1 MGKCIELCYKLVK
14 VFNGKNI
21 IGSNIGRSI
30 LRPTCISDM
39 VLHTFSLTSHN
50 PEVGMMHTSFPC
62 WEALAIM

>member
-1 MGKCIELCYKLVK
+1 MCKSVELCCYKLTVK
-14 VFNGKNI
+14 KEFNGKNI

-50 PEVGMMHTSFPC
+50 PEWG
-62 WEALAIM
+62 